1 VEDGISQT
9 RVYLQPENHDREI
22 RREEDLSKIVEE
34 IEKDF
39 NKKIEK
45 FKSNRK

>member
-34 IEKDF
+34 MDKDF
-39 NKKIEK
+39 SKKIEK
-45 FKSNRK
+45 IRSNKK